1 MNPLFIF
8 CIYIFNLYKTF
19 VNVRKRYHKTGMYF
33 KMADFEA
40 LMNS

>member
-8 CIYIFNLYKTF
+8 CIYIFNKTF
-19 VNVRKRYHKTGMYF
+19 VNVRKHNHKTGMYF
-33 KMADFEA
+33 KMVDFEA